1 MLPWLNCCAMSE
13 TRTPLPVASVATPC
27 GETAKSSANSARDSL
42 KPVVE
47 LLAMLLAVTLRSEE
61 AAFRPLRARRKVMR
75 FSLHHL
81 ANVAE
86 CNGSKVRVEGQA
98 VAFRIDADAAD
109 AGKQLCGELLV
120 LPGHVGDDLDVIV

>member
-13 TRTPLPVASVATPC
+13 TRTPLPVARVATPC
-27 GETAKSSANSARDSL
+27 GETANSSANSARDSL

-47 LLAMLLAVTLRSEE
+47 LLAMLFAVTLRSEE

-81 ANVAE
+81 ADVAE
-86 CNGSKVRVEGQA
+86 CNGSEVGVEGEA
-98 VAFRIDADAAD
+98 VAFRVDADAAD
-109 AGKQLCGELLV
+109 PGQKLRGE
-120 LPGHVGDDLDVIV
+120 